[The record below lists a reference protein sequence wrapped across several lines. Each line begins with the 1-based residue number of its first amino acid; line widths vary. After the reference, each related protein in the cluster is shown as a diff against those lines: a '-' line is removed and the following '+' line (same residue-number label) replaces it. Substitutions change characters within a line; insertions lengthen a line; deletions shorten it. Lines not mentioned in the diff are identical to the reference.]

1 LLSLAFPAKMLVA
14 LLVLS
19 WIAILFPRLLGEF
32 SAQAWAAA
40 RQMLAI

>member
-1 LLSLAFPAKMLVA
+1 MLVA

-19 WIAILFPRLLGEF
+19 WIAVLFPRVLWEF
-32 SAQAWAAA
+32 SAQAGAAV

>member
-1 LLSLAFPAKMLVA
+1 MLVA

-19 WIAILFPRLLGEF
+19 WIAILFPRVMSEF
-32 SAQAWAAA
+32 SAQAWTAA